1 MYKST
6 DQTKT
11 NQQNKIE
18 QTKNN
23 KGNNFLR
30 IKTSKRVV
38 GLICIFLH
46 VKSFHKKSKSF
57 YCTES
62 KNLLVIFAGFRKLTV
77 YFC

>member
-18 QTKNN
+18 KTKNN

-30 IKTSKRVV
+30 IKTSKRVF
-38 GLICIFLH
+38 GLICIFVH
-46 VKSFHKKSKSF
+46 AKSFHKKSK
-57 YCTES
+57 
-62 KNLLVIFAGFRKLTV
+62 LV
-77 YFC
+77 